1 MGRLSDEL
9 LKRAQAL
16 PGLRAGF
23 ERSVVAAK
31 AQGARVYDVDNV
43 GYIDYQG
50 GGGSAIVGFAN
61 QFVLDAV
68 RKVLGNGVPDGFHV
82 PQELELAEALGK
94 VLPWVGNWWLCRTQD
109 EAVFQLLQWARER
122 TGKPGILMLDGGA
135 RVRIA
140 VGAADSGSLPIR
152 EVPGWQVE
160 RIEREL
166 ATSAGRLAA
175 LVVDPLMSRAG
186 VIPAPDGVLAR
197 IAAACR
203 DHGVLLLFDERVS
216 GFRVHR
222 GGAQALSGVTPDA
235 VVYGGALGGGFP
247 IGVVGF
253 RAGIDEPVQKGDGRM
268 PTPHPVSL
276 AAAEAVL
283 SILKNEA
290 HYERVEERAIQLV
303 SGIEGLASRFQRP
316 MSVNRAGSVF
326 ALYMT
331 AKPVTSCRAAH
342 RADATTYWRFA
353 EGLRGEGVLLPRQ
366 PGGAAFLSSAHGA
379 KDVEETL
386 AACERVLLRLH
397 QEDLP

>member
-31 AQGARVYDVDNV
+31 AQGARVYDADNV

-82 PQELELAEALGK
+82 PQEVELAEALGK

-109 EAVFQLLQWARER
+109 EAVYQLLQWARDT

-140 VGAADSGSLPIR
+140 VGGANSGSFPIR

-235 VVYGGALGGGFP
+235 AVYGGALGGGFP

-283 SILKNEA
+283 SILKNDTV
-290 HYERVEERAIQLV
+290 YERVEERAVQLV

-316 MSVNRAGSVF
+316 IAVNRVGSVF
-326 ALYMT
+326 ALYMS
-331 AKPVTSCRAAH
+331 AKPVTNCRVAS
-342 RADATTYWRFA
+342 RADATMYWRFA

>member
-1 MGRLSDEL
+1 MGRLTEEL

-31 AQGARVYDVDNV
+31 AQGARVYDADNV

-50 GGGSAIVGFAN
+50 GGGAAIVGFAN

-82 PQELELAEALGK
+82 PQEVELAEALGK

-109 EAVFQLLQWARER
+109 EAVYQLLQWARDT

-140 VGAADSGSLPIR
+140 VGAADSGSRPIR

-166 ATSAGRLAA
+166 ATSAARLAA

-235 VVYGGALGGGFP
+235 AVYGGALGGGFP

-283 SILKNEA
+283 SILKNETV
-290 HYERVEERAIQLV
+290 YERVEERAVQLV

-316 MSVNRAGSVF
+316 MTVNRVGSVF

-331 AKPVTSCRAAH
+331 AKPVTNCRAAS
-342 RADATTYWRFA
+342 RADATTYWRVA

>member
-1 MGRLSDEL
+1 MGRLNDEL

-31 AQGARVYDVDNV
+31 AQGARVYDADNV

-82 PQELELAEALGK
+82 PQEVELAEALGK
-94 VLPWVGNWWLCRTQD
+94 VIPGVGNWWRCRTQD
-109 EAVFQLLQWARER
+109 EAVYQLLQWARET
-122 TGKPGILMLDGGA
+122 TGKPGVLMLDGGA
-135 RVRIA
+135 RVRMSI
-140 VGAADSGSLPIR
+140 GAGDSGSLPIR
-152 EVPGWQVE
+152 EVAGWQIE

-175 LVVDPLMSRAG
+175 MVVDPLMSRVG
-186 VIPAPDGVLAR
+186 VIPAPDGALAR

-203 DHGVLLLFDERVS
+203 EHGVLLVFDERVS

-222 GGAQALSGVTPDA
+222 GGAQALTGVTPDA
-235 VVYGGALGGGFP
+235 AVYGGALGGGFP

-253 RAGIDEPVQKGDGRM
+253 RDGIDEPVHKGDGRM

-283 SILKNEA
+283 SILRNESV
-290 HYERVEERAIQLV
+290 YERIEERAIQLA
-303 SGIEGLASRFQRP
+303 SGIEGLAGRFSRP
-316 MSVNRAGSVF
+316 MTVNRVGSVF

-331 AKPVTSCRAAH
+331 AKPVISCRTAS
-342 RADATTYWRFA
+342 RADATVYWRFA
-353 EGLRGEGVLLPRQ
+353 EGLRSEGVLLPRQ

-386 AACERVLLRLH
+386 AACERVLMRLH